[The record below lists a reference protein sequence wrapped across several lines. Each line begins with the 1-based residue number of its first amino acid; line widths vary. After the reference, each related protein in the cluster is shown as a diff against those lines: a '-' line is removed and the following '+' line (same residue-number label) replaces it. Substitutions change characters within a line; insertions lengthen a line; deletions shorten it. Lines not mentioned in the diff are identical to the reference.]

1 MAWFDGFE
9 RSVALR
15 YLRSRRQ
22 EGFIS
27 VIAWFSL
34 GGIALGVATLII
46 VMAVMN
52 GFRAELLGRILGL
65 NGHLTISGQ
74 VGPLQDWPAMADR
87 FRALPDVLD
96 AAPLVEGQVMATAN
110 GVAGGALVR
119 AVRPEDMARRT
130 LVVSNIRRGALAD
143 FAGDDAAM
151 IGARMANRMG
161 LGIGDRITLI
171 SPQGNATAFGTMPR
185 LRGFRVVA
193 IYEVGMYEYDNAF
206 VFLPLEAGR
215 LFFRTGEDV
224 SGIEVFVK
232 DPQRIR
238 EARRAILAA
247 AGQPVR
253 AYDWQEANSSF
264 FNAVMVE
271 RNVMFLILTLIILV
285 AAFNIVSS
293 LIMLVKDKTRD
304 IAILRT
310 MGASR
315 GSILRIFLM
324 AGTAVGVLGTLAGFL
339 LGVAFN
345 ANIESIRQALQ
356 ALTGTQ
362 LFSPEVYFL
371 TQLPSKSDPAEVVQ
385 VVLMALGLSFLAT
398 VYPAWRAARL
408 DPVEALRY
416 E

>member
-1 MAWFDGFE
+1 MAWFDAFE
-9 RSVALR
+9 RTVASR
-15 YLRSRRQ
+15 YLRARRQ

-65 NGHLTISGQ
+65 NGHLTVYGQ
-74 VGPLQDWPAMADR
+74 GVPLQDWEAAAAR
-87 FRALPDVLD
+87 IRALPGVRD

-110 GVAGGALVR
+110 NVAGGALVR
-119 AVRPEDMARRT
+119 AIAPADMARRT
-130 LVVSNIRRGALAD
+130 LIVSNIKRGSLAD
-143 FAGDDAAM
+143 FDGDDAAM
-151 IGARMANRMG
+151 IGARMAQRMG
-161 LGIGDRITLI
+161 VNIGDRITLI
-171 SPQGNATAFGTMPR
+171 SPQGNVTAFGTMPR
-185 LRGFRVVA
+185 LRAFRVAA
-193 IYEVGMYEYDNAF
+193 IYEVGMYEYDNSF
-206 VFLPLEAGR
+206 VFVPLAAGQ
-215 LFFRTGEDV
+215 LFFRQEGHAT
-224 SGIEVFVK
+224 GIEVFVE
-232 DPQRIR
+232 DPQRIWL
-238 EARRAILAA
+238 ARAAIVQA

-253 AYDWQEANSSF
+253 TYDWQQANSSF
-264 FNAVMVE
+264 FSAVQVE

-285 AAFNIVSS
+285 AAFNIISS

-310 MGASR
+310 MGASS
-315 GSILRIFLM
+315 GSVLRIFLM
-324 AGTAVGVLGTLAGFL
+324 AGTAIGLLGTLAGLGLGL
-339 LGVAFN
+339 LFN
-345 ANIESIRQALQ
+345 ANIETIRQALQ

-362 LFSPEVYFL
+362 LFSAEVYFL

-398 VYPAWRAARL
+398 IYPAWRAARL

>member
-9 RSVALR
+9 RTVALR

-74 VGPLQDWPAMADR
+74 AVPLQDWQGLADR
-87 FRALPDVLD
+87 IRKLPEVVD

-110 GVAGGALVR
+110 GAAGGALVR

-130 LVVSNIRRGALAD
+130 LVVSNIRRGKLAD

-151 IGARMANRMG
+151 IGARMAQRLG
-161 LGIGDRITLI
+161 VGIGDRITLI
-171 SPQGNATAFGTMPR
+171 SPQGNVTAFGTMPR
-185 LRGFRVVA
+185 LRAFRVVA
-193 IYEVGMYEYDNAF
+193 IYEVGMFEYDNAF

-215 LFFRTGEDV
+215 LFFRTGDDV
-224 SGIEVFVK
+224 TGIEVFVK
-232 DPQRIR
+232 DPQRVW
-238 EARRAILAA
+238 EARKAIAA
-247 AGQPVR
+247 VAGQPVR
-253 AYDWQEANSSF
+253 MYDWQEANSSF

-324 AGTAVGVLGTLAGFL
+324 AGTAVGVLGTLAGFV
-339 LGVAFN
+339 LGVVFN
-345 ANIESIRQALQ
+345 ANIEAIRQALQ
-356 ALTGTQ
+356 WLTGTQ

-398 VYPAWRAARL
+398 IYPAWRAARL

>member
-1 MAWFDGFE
+1 MAWFDSFE
-9 RSVALR
+9 RTVALR

-65 NGHLTISGQ
+65 NGHLTVYGQ
-74 VGPLQDWPAMADR
+74 GVPLADWEGAAAR
-87 FRALPDVLD
+87 IRALPDIVD
-96 AAPLVEGQVMATAN
+96 AAALVEGQVMATAN
-110 GVAGGALVR
+110 NVASGALVR
-119 AVRPEDMARRT
+119 GIAPADMARRM
-130 LVVSNIRRGALAD
+130 LIVSNIKSGSLAD

-151 IGARMANRMG
+151 IGARMAQRMG
-161 LGIGDRITLI
+161 LTLGDRITLI
-171 SPQGNATAFGTMPR
+171 SPQGNVTAFGTMPR
-185 LRGFRVVA
+185 LRAFRVAA
-193 IYEVGMYEYDNAF
+193 IFEVGMFEYDNSF
-206 VFLPLEAGR
+206 VFLPLEAAQ
-215 LFFRTGEDV
+215 LFFRQEGQAT
-224 SGIEVFVK
+224 GIEVFVK
-232 DPQRIR
+232 DPQRVWL
-238 EARRAILAA
+238 ARSAILQA

-253 AYDWQEANSSF
+253 AYDWQQANSSF
-264 FNAVMVE
+264 FNAVQVE

-310 MGASR
+310 MGASS
-315 GSILRIFLM
+315 GSVLRIFLM
-324 AGTAVGVLGTLAGFL
+324 AGTAIGVLGTLGGLVLGL
-339 LGVAFN
+339 LFN
-345 ANIESIRQALQ
+345 ANIESIRQLLQ
-356 ALTGTQ
+356 AMTGTQ

-371 TQLPSKSDPAEVVQ
+371 AQLPSKSDPREVVE
-385 VVLMALGLSFLAT
+385 VVAMALGLSFLAT
-398 VYPAWRAARL
+398 IYPAWRAARL